1 MGDIKRNLL
10 PGRPHRRRQGRPRF
24 AMGGYTDSNL
34 LRRNKELKI
43 ISLLFTAALYGFAF
57 AMYSYYLLLQLLL
70 PLAVLAVLVIWL
82 LPDTGHAPVRILSG
96 LLTAFMVAL
105 LCWPDYLA
113 LALPGLPWITA
124 LRLTTV
130 PILLVLLICVSVS
143 SRFRRELGEALG
155 ASPWIWRLLV
165 LFNVLAFL
173 SIAVSQDKAESV
185 SKFIIAILYWT
196 SIFFASCYV
205 FLKPGRAFRF
215 QWMLWGMGL
224 FICVIGLLE
233 WRRSQVPWAGR
244 IPSFLKIE
252 DENVQRIL
260 TGAARA
266 ATGIYRAQSKFTT
279 SLGYAEFLALL
290 TPFIIHLFVTSRS
303 IIVRTAALAMLPFI
317 FFCIRTTDSR
327 FGVLG
332 YFMSFLLYLA
342 IWAFRRWRT
351 DKGSIFGPAI
361 ILAYP
366 LILAAF
372 VAGTFFVGR
381 LRSMVWGSGAQQFST
396 QARQAQYDV
405 GIPMIFSQPWGRGIG
420 RGAFELGFV
429 NQAGI
434 LTIDTYYLVIGL
446 EVGVIGFIAY
456 FGMII
461 AAGYYGGMAL
471 LKSRDQ
477 ETALLA
483 PLIIALANFLLIKSV
498 FSQQDNHPLIFMMLG
513 IVVALVWRV
522 RQQERAANP
531 AHPG

>member
-1 MGDIKRNLL
+1 MTNSASQGMAKKIK
-10 PGRPHRRRQGRPRF
+10 PHMRKRTRVVL
-24 AMGGYTDSNL
+24 GGYTNGAT

-43 ISLLFTAALYGFAF
+43 ISLLGIAAFYGFAF
-57 AMYSYYLLLQLLL
+57 AMYSYYLLLQLIL
-70 PLAVLAVLVIWL
+70 PLALMAVLAIWL
-82 LPDTGHAPVRILSG
+82 LPDTGRAPVRLLSG
-96 LLTAFMVAL
+96 LLSAFMVAL

-130 PILLVLLICVSVS
+130 PILIVLLICVSVS
-143 SRFRRELGEALG
+143 SRFRHELGEALG
-155 ASPWIWRLLV
+155 TSPWIWRLLV

-173 SIAVSQDKAESV
+173 SIGVSHDKAESI

-196 SIFFASCYV
+196 SIFFVSCYV
-205 FLKPGRAFRF
+205 FLKPGRALRF
-215 QWMLWGMGL
+215 QWLMWGMGM
-224 FICVIGLLE
+224 FICIIGVME

-260 TGAARA
+260 AGAARA

-279 SLGYAEFLALL
+279 SLGYAEFLVLL
-290 TPFIIHLFVTSRS
+290 TPFIIHLLITSRS
-303 IIVRTAALAMLPFI
+303 VIVRIAAVATLPFI

-332 YFMSFLLYLA
+332 FFTSFLLYLA
-342 IWAFRRWRT
+342 IWAFLRWRS
-351 DKGSIFGPAI
+351 DRDSIFGPAI
-361 ILAYP
+361 VLAYP
-366 LILAAF
+366 IILAAF
-372 VAGTFFVGR
+372 VAATFFVGR

-396 QARQAQYDV
+396 QARQAQYDA
-405 GIPMIFSQPWGRGIG
+405 GIPMVLSRPWGRGIG
-420 RGAFELGFV
+420 RGAYELGFT

-434 LTIDTYYLVIGL
+434 LTIDTYFLMVAL
-446 EVGVIGFIAY
+446 EVGIIGFIAY

-498 FSQQDNHPLIFMMLG
+498 FSQQDNHPLIFVMLG

-522 RQQERAANP
+522 QKAKYP
-531 AHPG
+531 SGCS